1 MHPSLSQPSTMVLTG
16 GTALKPPY
24 SAFPGMQPLEVVKT
38 QSGSPYQPMNG
49 SQALVYEGQINQAGM
64 GASQMMDS
72 QLTQVRSRT
81 GEPLLWSRLIHSH
94 LFLRMGCNMSVWTK
108 LCKEAEDFP
117 ETLFCEPWF
126 HICST
131 LFNEMVAHTLS
142 VPAETS
148 FCHLEVRPSSAAC
161 IGGHECNGCPKS
173 TSSESQ
179 IPIISPI
186 TSASRATRNL
196 Y

>member
-108 LCKEAEDFP
+108 LCKEAEDIP
-117 ETLFCEPWF
+117 KILFCEPWF

-148 FCHLEVRPSSAAC
+148 LGSQTFQCCMHRRPW
-161 IGGHECNGCPKS
+161 CNGCPKS

-179 IPIISPI
+179 IPVISPI

>member
-1 MHPSLSQPSTMVLTG
+1 MTEACVFSCRSQVYMHPSLSQPSTMVLTG

-94 LFLRMGCNMSVWTK
+94 LFLRMGCNMSV
-108 LCKEAEDFP
+108 
-117 ETLFCEPWF
+117 
-126 HICST
+126 
-131 LFNEMVAHTLS
+131 
-142 VPAETS
+142 
-148 FCHLEVRPSSAAC
+148 
-161 IGGHECNGCPKS
+161 
-173 TSSESQ
+173 
-179 IPIISPI
+179 
-186 TSASRATRNL
+186 
-196 Y
+196 